1 MTPSLMAAL
10 RNPSYW
16 VKKFVAFLCFGYFAG
31 LALAQDPVW
40 PTPGKP
46 VRIVV
51 PSPAGSL
58 DVLVRLIAKKMNE
71 DTGGL
76 FVVENKPGASTII
89 GAMDV
94 AKASNDGHTLLYTF
108 VVTHTQNPHLYS
120 KLPYDPVKDFTPLVQ
135 VARSATVLVVN
146 KNSPFNSVNDLVTF
160 AKNNPGKLNYASYSQ
175 GSTSHLN
182 AELMQIQTNTQ
193 MVHIPF
199 KGTPDA
205 TRALMAGEVQFYFDG
220 TATAVVAEKAGT
232 LKLLATAT
240 DKRLKVLPN
249 LPTLTEQGVLGI
261 DKVGWQGFFAPGN
274 MPAPLVA
281 KISNA
286 INRALTSREVVEMI
300 TTQGNEVSGVGPAE
314 FASIIKGDYAHW
326 GAVIKKLN
334 LKLD

>member
-1 MTPSLMAAL
+1 MTTDLMALLRLPKLLAKAL
-10 RNPSYW
+10 
-16 VKKFVAFLCFGYFAG
+16 FAALCIGHISSP
-31 LALAQDPVW
+31 ALAQNPVW

-51 PSPAGSL
+51 PSPVGGL
-58 DVLVRLIAKKMNE
+58 DVLVRLIAKKMGE
-71 DTGGL
+71 DTGGV
-76 FVVENKPGASTII
+76 FVVDNKPGAGTII

-120 KLPYDPVKDFTPLVQ
+120 KLPYDAFKDFTPLVQ
-135 VARSATVLVVN
+135 VARSATILVVN
-146 KNSPFNSVNDLVTF
+146 KNSPFNSISDLVTY

-182 AELMQIQTNTQ
+182 AELMKIQTNTQ

-220 TATAVVAEKAGT
+220 TATAVVGEKAGT

-249 LPTLTEQGVLGI
+249 LPTLTEQGVPGI
-261 DKVGWQGFFAPGN
+261 DIVGWQGFFAPGN
-274 MPAPLVA
+274 MQASLVN
-281 KISNA
+281 KISVA
-286 INRALTSREVVEMI
+286 ITRALNSPEVVEMI
-300 TTQGNEVSGVGPAE
+300 TTQGNEVSGAGSEE
-314 FASIIKGDYAHW
+314 FTRIVKSDYERW
-326 GAVIKKLN
+326 GAVIKRLD